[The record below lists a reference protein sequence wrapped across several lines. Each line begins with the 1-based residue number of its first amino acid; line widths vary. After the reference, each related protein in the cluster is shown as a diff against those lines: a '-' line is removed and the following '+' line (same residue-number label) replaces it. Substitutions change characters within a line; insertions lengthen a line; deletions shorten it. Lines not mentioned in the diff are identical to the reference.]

1 MKTKMHSMR
10 VSFWVILGIAIIVT
24 NLALIRPTSL
34 YNSTA
39 PPVAQT
45 GTIVA
50 TQEAQSEVGSTDGI
64 MIVAVV
70 IVLIVIIPILL
81 MRRSWEN
88 GKENRKTPPSRGA
101 DGSNNIPT

>member
-1 MKTKMHSMR
+1 MQQS
-10 VSFWVILGIAIIVT
+10 A
-24 NLALIRPTSL
+24 A
-34 YNSTA
+34 A
-39 PPVAQT
+39 PVAQT

-50 TQEAQSEVGSTDGI
+50 TQDAQNEGGSTDGI
-64 MIVAVV
+64 IIVAVV